1 MAHTLGI
8 VGAGLIGT
16 SLALALKRRAPALH
30 VTGFDA
36 DAARAARALELGALD
51 SCVASP
57 SQLDADIIVLAAP
70 VGAMRDVLAALAPAD
85 GAVITD
91 VGSVKGAVMRA
102 ARDVLGAA
110 AARFVPGHPVAGAER
125 SGPDAASASLFDNCR
140 VVLTP
145 DAAAARDATGR
156 AATARAAADHAA
168 ATTDRN
174 AVAAVAALWRDA
186 GAAEVIEMDA
196 VEHDRVFA
204 CASHL
209 PHAVAYALMDGLLS
223 RADAGAI
230 FDCAA
235 GGLRDFTRV
244 AASDPVMWRDIFL
257 ANAGGVLEALDDF
270 SAAAARLRDLI
281 ARGDGDALQKLLEEV
296 AARRRD
302 D

>member
-8 VGAGLIGT
+8 IGTGLIGT
-16 SLALALKRRAPALH
+16 SLALALKRRDPAPH
-30 VTGFDA
+30 VAGFDT
-36 DAARAARALELGALD
+36 DAARAVRALELGALD
-51 SCVASP
+51 ACADSP
-57 SQLDADIIVLAAP
+57 SQLNADIIVLAAP
-70 VGAMRDVLAALAPAD
+70 VGAMRDALAALSPPD

-91 VGSVKGAVMRA
+91 VGSVKGAVMRDARA
-102 ARDVLGAA
+102 ALGGAA
-110 AARFVPGHPVAGAER
+110 SRFVPGHPVAGAEN
-125 SGPDAASASLFDNCR
+125 SGPEAASASLFDNCR

-145 DAAAARDATGR
+145 DAAADRD
-156 AATARAAADHAA
+156 
-168 ATTDRN
+168 

-196 VEHDRVFA
+196 AEHDRVFA

-209 PHAVAYALMDGLLS
+209 PHAVAYALMGGLLS

-270 SAAAARLRDLI
+270 SGAVGQLRELI
-281 ARGDGDALQKLLEEV
+281 ARGDGDALRQLLEQV